1 MTATGSAAADWQ
13 NPTGGVSQL
22 TGDVTAGPGT
32 GSLAATLVGTSNV
45 ESIIRAQDFNQLQ
58 APTAAMS
65 ANGQRWTTLA
75 LPLLTTAAATAA
87 NAILGQTYYAPP
99 GGSAYTVNSSTFAA
113 IDSTNLT
120 VSFTAISTEVW
131 VELDCVVGYFSNS
144 TANGPHLL
152 PVHPRHHHPGR
163 VSHDGLDLSRYGQHL
178 HDHQDAGAWP
188 DHRHQLPA
196 RLGLGHDDQLEPDRP
211 AQRQGGQQRRSRDG
225 RSASGDEGVLDLMV
239 DTHCLPTGALGTGEI
254 PVCNVGRASVSINRP
269 GGLVRGVVV
278 SMHGLSV
285 SPAVTPQPLPT
296 ANITIPAFN
305 DYSFQLMNSLTA
317 DHWIYMPV
325 NMPEDFWSLQGGGSR
340 AIFEDI
346 NLDAGNGRRVLAA
359 TLNGWDH
366 NVDYIN
372 INIAAGIPIIA
383 LGGSGGGWH
392 TIKIASNRQTTLGGY
407 ACYIPACIFPN
418 ISPLFLPGI
427 PFNTIDCDGMEIS
440 THDLDAVTIPGLISY
455 GTNDEVVGWAAQNV
469 ASGSS
474 GVSVSKL
481 HRLRQS
487 PHHHHHRHYQRA
499 ERHGHR
505 ACRRDRPGSH
515 QLHRHHHGHSRHA
528 DRLQDHVRL
537 GHADHGTAVHPKQ
550 HQRPHLLGRLQRPAR
565 DPIGHV
571 RLPRADEAPTA
582 TSISNWFAS
591 TLDPLFPAA
600 F

>member
-1 MTATGSAAADWQ
+1 
-13 NPTGGVSQL
+13 
-22 TGDVTAGPGT
+22 
-32 GSLAATLVGTSNV
+32 
-45 ESIIRAQDFNQLQ
+45 
-58 APTAAMS
+58 
-65 ANGQRWTTLA
+65 
-75 LPLLTTAAATAA
+75 
-87 NAILGQTYYAPP
+87 
-99 GGSAYTVNSSTFAA
+99 
-113 IDSTNLT
+113 
-120 VSFTAISTEVW
+120 
-131 VELDCVVGYFSNS
+131 
-144 TANGPHLL
+144 
-152 PVHPRHHHPGR
+152 
-163 VSHDGLDLSRYGQHL
+163 
-178 HDHQDAGAWP
+178 
-188 DHRHQLPA
+188 
-196 RLGLGHDDQLEPDRP
+196 
-211 AQRQGGQQRRSRDG
+211 
-225 RSASGDEGVLDLMV
+225 MV

-346 NLDAGNGRRVLAA
+346 NLDAGNGSRFLAA
-359 TLNGWDH
+359 TLHWWDH
-366 NVDYIN
+366 IVDYIN

-474 GVSVSKL
+474 GVSVSSFTGSGSL
-481 HRLRQS
+481 HITTTTGITNGPSVTVTGLAGGTGQAVISFTGITTGTPGTLTGCKTTFGSGTLTTGLPCIQNNTNGLIFSADFNGQPVTRLATS
-487 PHHHHHRHYQRA
+487 DFH
-499 ERHGHR
+499 ELT
-505 ACRRDRPGSH
+505 S
-515 QLHRHHHGHSRHA
+515 S
-528 DRLQDHVRL
+528 
-537 GHADHGTAVHPKQ
+537 
-550 HQRPHLLGRLQRPAR
+550 
-565 DPIGHV
+565 
-571 RLPRADEAPTA
+571 TA